1 MTTPDPAPIAAKG
14 RVRYGRRTAGYS
26 NRGGIYQQPIGPPDT
41 RAAVR
46 ALYEGEPGATCE
58 SVSKEAGIPV
68 GTIRRW
74 KSESNADGAPWK
86 SIARSITNLP
96 GRAGALADSFKVKM
110 SELGRPMDDKVA
122 VAEAS
127 REVSVDNAITIRA
140 AVLDRHRKEWSAPR
154 KLAYDAIATSATNLT
169 LAFEK
174 AKLAK
179 ITSETLQII
188 QVGEC
193 RAFGLNHDSRGQ
205 DGGTVVLVERSDT
218 PADHLPPL
226 PLGDPLGD
234 GGEF

>member
-1 MTTPDPAPIAAKG
+1 MA
-14 RVRYGRRTAGYS
+14 
-26 NRGGIYQQPIGPPDT
+26 NRGGYFQGAVAPPDT
-41 RAAVR
+41 RAAAR
-46 ALYEGEPGATCE
+46 ALYEGEPGATCAFVARE
-58 SVSKEAGIPV
+58 TGVPE

-74 KSESNADGAPWK
+74 KAEADAAGMTWK
-86 SIARSITNLP
+86 SVARTITNLP

-127 REVSVDNAITIRA
+127 RELSVDNAITIRA

-154 KLAYDAIATSATNLT
+154 KLAYDAIAKSTTNLA
-169 LAFEK
+169 LAFDM

-205 DGGTVVLVERSDT
+205 DGGTVVMVERADT
-218 PADHLPPL
+218 PVDHLPPL
-226 PLGDPLGD
+226 PDTGPLGD
-234 GGEF
+234 GETF

>member
-1 MTTPDPAPIAAKG
+1 MTTPPDPTLRANGKP
-14 RVRYGRRTAGYS
+14 RTVRKEAGMA
-26 NRGGIYQQPIGPPDT
+26 NRGGYFQEAIAPPDT
-41 RAAVR
+41 RAAAR
-46 ALYEGEPGATCE
+46 ALYEGEPGATCAF
-58 SVSKEAGIPV
+58 VAKEMQVPE
-68 GTIRRW
+68 GTVRRW
-74 KSESNADGAPWK
+74 KSEASLDGAPWK
-86 SIARSITNLP
+86 SVARSITNLP

-122 VAEAS
+122 VAEVA
-127 REVSVDNAITIRA
+127 REVSIDNAITIRA
-140 AVLDRHRKEWSAPR
+140 AVLDRHRREWAAPR
-154 KLAYDAIATSATNLT
+154 KLAYDAIAKSATNLP
-169 LAFEK
+169 LAFET

-226 PLGDPLGD
+226 PDAEPLGD